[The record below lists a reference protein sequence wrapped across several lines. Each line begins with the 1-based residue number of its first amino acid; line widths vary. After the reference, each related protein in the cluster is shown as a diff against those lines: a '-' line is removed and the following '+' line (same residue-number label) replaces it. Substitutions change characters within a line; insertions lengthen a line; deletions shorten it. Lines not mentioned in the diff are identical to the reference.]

1 MRSIRFTALAV
12 AALAAAQSGSG
23 AAAPDKKPIPSDAVH
38 ANVRPPSP
46 VAARSNV
53 LTADPWKGV
62 ATSPLQAG
70 ELDQLIDAELQKD
83 GLKPAPR
90 TSDEQFLRR
99 VTLDLTGRLPL
110 PADVTEFAADR
121 DPKKREKAIDRLLAD
136 DDYARHWSQYWRDVV
151 AAKMTDRRALAM
163 APSFEAWLVEEFR
176 ANR

>member
-1 MRSIRFTALAV
+1 D
-12 AALAAAQSGSG
+12 AA
-23 AAAPDKKPIPSDAVH
+23 H

-62 ATSPLQAG
+62 STEPLQPG
-70 ELDQLIDAELQKD
+70 ELDRLINTELLKD

-110 PADVTEFAADR
+110 PADVTEFVADK
-121 DPKKREKAIDRLLAD
+121 DAHKRAKLIDKLLASEE
-136 DDYARHWSQYWRDVV
+136 YAEHWARYWREVLSARLTDFR
-151 AAKMTDRRALAM
+151 AKALAP
-163 APSFEAWLVEEFR
+163 AFEHWMKDQL
-176 ANR
+176 